1 MMFTKILVPL
11 DGSVLAESVLPTVT
25 QLALDFKATI
35 VLMRVHVPS
44 YVPYLAD
51 TPYSLVEISRREE
64 EECRT
69 YLEATAVRLRNRG
82 LTVDMLVHE
91 GNPADAIL
99 DAVDVAQADLIAM
112 TTHGRS
118 GVGRWLLGSV
128 ADRVVHG
135 AKVPI
140 LLTRGLATKP
150 ANPRSIEDEEGK
162 PVQPGL
168 DLGVAAAAV
177 MNLH

>member
-1 MMFTKILVPL
+1 MFTRILVPL
-11 DGSVLAESVLPTVT
+11 DGSALAESVLPTVT
-25 QLALDFKATI
+25 QLALDFKAAI

-51 TPYSLVEISRREE
+51 TPYSLIEISRREE
-64 EECRT
+64 EECRA

-82 LTVDMLVHE
+82 LTVDTIVHE

-99 DAVDVAQADLIAM
+99 DAVSVAQADLIAM

-135 AKVPI
+135 ASVPI

-150 ANPRSIEDEEGK
+150 VNSKLIEEEEAK
-162 PVQPGL
+162 SAQAGL
-168 DLGVAAAAV
+168 DLGTAAAAV

>member
-1 MMFTKILVPL
+1 MFTKILVPL
-11 DGSVLAESVLPTVT
+11 DGSALAESVLPTVT
-25 QLALDFKATI
+25 QLALDFKAAI

-64 EECRT
+64 EECRS
-69 YLEATAVRLRNRG
+69 YLEATATRLRNRG
-82 LTVDMLVHE
+82 LIVDILVHE

-99 DAVDVAQADLIAM
+99 DAVEVAQADLIAM

-135 AKVPI
+135 ANVPI
-140 LLTRGLATKP
+140 LLTRGVAPKPITPTK
-150 ANPRSIEDEEGK
+150 IEDEEAR
-162 PVQPGL
+162 PVQKGL
-168 DLGVAAAAV
+168 DLGVAAAAAI
-177 MNLH
+177 NLH